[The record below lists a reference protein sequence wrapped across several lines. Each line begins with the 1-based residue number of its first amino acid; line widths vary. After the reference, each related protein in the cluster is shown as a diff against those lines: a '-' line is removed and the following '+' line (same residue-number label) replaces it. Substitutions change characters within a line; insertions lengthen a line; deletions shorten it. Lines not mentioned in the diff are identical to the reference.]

1 MGLVFDTVFN
11 IFKLAFLFVALMFLT
26 SCGGGG
32 GGGGISTVV
41 IPPSPFGLSVRV
53 LDGPIE
59 GARVRLFSLSKGY
72 VAGNMTTD
80 DEGRASFSVGRT
92 FLNSIADS
100 DHLFYYADNPSIAT
114 LQRRDGSFVQIPA
127 GQLALRSSL
136 PQVSHIRQEL
146 LKGKE
151 IGAQD
156 GTKKAGVITHFT
168 HARTVLIE
176 GLLRMESLLDKTFF
190 PDQVQLSAQAIDRW
204 NHWHGS
210 LDASM
215 YTSESQW
222 LQKYKLLAATTK
234 SIYESGLVKIYE
246 DRPLPAHPLDAL
258 VSLVNQEGSTLTNNF
273 ADRLVDYDF
282 IINTDLKDSDFTG
295 SIEEQVSLSQTV
307 SVTSIQLTLVA
318 TQNLTDIPIVPKGF
332 SSAVNAKKPP
342 VLLDQKAG
350 GANFPYLIT
359 FTSQN
364 PMATLT
370 QPLNN
375 LGASP

>member
-32 GGGGISTVV
+32 GISTVV
-41 IPPSPFGLSVRV
+41 IPRSPFGLSVRV

-80 DEGRASFSVGRT
+80 NEGRASFSVGRT
-92 FLNSIADS
+92 FLNSVADS
-100 DHLFYYADNPSIAT
+100 DHLFYYADNPSDAT

-136 PQVSHIRQEL
+136 PQVSHLRQQL
-146 LKGKE
+146 NLGIA
-151 IGAQD
+151 IGEQD

-190 PDQVQLSAQAIDRW
+190 PDQVQLSNQAIDRW

-210 LDASM
+210 LEASM
-215 YTSESQW
+215 YTSQSQW

-246 DRPLPAHPLDAL
+246 DKPLPPHPLDAL
-258 VSLVNQEGSTLTNNF
+258 VSLVNQEGLTLTDNF
-273 ADRLVDYDF
+273 ADRLLEYDT
-282 IINTDLKDSDFTG
+282 IINTDLQDTDFTG
-295 SIEEQVSLSQTV
+295 SVEEQVSVSQTV

-318 TQNLTDIPIVPKGF
+318 TQPLTDIPIVPTGY
-332 SSAVNAKKPP
+332 SSFINARKPAVII
-342 VLLDQKAG
+342 DQKAG

-375 LGASP
+375 LGANP